1 MSAQR
6 SLFDVRGDDPAPTPP
21 PSPAPAPVAA
31 PAPAAD
37 VSSFEVKVVRS
48 NRRKRTVAARLAG
61 GVLEVLVPAWMSK
74 ADVDRHVD
82 DMVRRFE
89 KRTQSQQVDL
99 AERARVLARRYG
111 LPQPSSIR
119 WVENMA
125 HRWGSCTISD
135 CTIRISNVLAG
146 YPGWVLDAVIV
157 HELCHLV
164 HADHSPAFWALAN
177 QYPKMERARGYLIAK
192 SGTDDESD

>member
-6 SLFDVRGDDPAPTPP
+6 SLFDFRGDDPAPAPSI
-21 PSPAPAPVAA
+21 SPAPAPVAA
-31 PAPAAD
+31 PAPVRD
-37 VSSFEVKVVRS
+37 VPAFEIKVVRS
-48 NRRKRTVAARLAG
+48 NRRKRTVGARLVG

-82 DMVRRFE
+82 DMVRRFA

-99 AERARVLARRYG
+99 AERARLLARRYD
-111 LPQPSSIR
+111 LPQPASIR

-125 HRWGSCTISD
+125 HRWGSCTIGD
-135 CTIRISNVLAG
+135 RTIRISNVLAG